1 MDLSGKA
8 LFETLREEKRKGKYM
23 VAQIAPAMR
32 VSIGEE
38 FGFAPGTDLTGK
50 LVSLLRAL
58 GFDEVIDTSFGA
70 DVIVYIEARE
80 FIAML
85 EKGDAAA
92 FPVFNSC
99 CVGWREYAEKRHPE
113 LLPRISKIVTPMMMA
128 GAVAKLFFS
137 KEWKRNPEDIAVVGI
152 MPCTLKK
159 HETQFGMQ
167 NGLKYTDYVVT
178 TRELGEWARS
188 EGLNIANM
196 KEGAIT
202 EISVPSKD
210 GVIFGATGGVTEA
223 LLTTIAAYL
232 GEKKELL
239 GIRHDES
246 LREYAFKIGKHEVR
260 AAVVYGFP
268 SLERLLEKIK
278 SGTTYH
284 FVEVMM
290 CTYGCVGGPGQPIP
304 KGGSETI
311 KLRAEAM
318 RAVAEKSRERTPAAL
333 KSIKMLDPL
342 FFTSLQGASC
352 FAFLQNVKK
361 ET

>member
-1 MDLSGKA
+1 MDLSGKE
-8 LFETLREEKRKGKYM
+8 LFEALREEKKKGKYL

-38 FGFAPGTDLTGK
+38 FGIAPGTELTGK

-70 DVIVYIEARE
+70 DVIVYIEAKE
-80 FIAML
+80 FIGML
-85 EKGDAAA
+85 EKGDAGS

-113 LLPRISKIVTPMMMA
+113 LLSKISKIVTPMMMA
-128 GAVAKLFFS
+128 GAVSKLFFS
-137 KEWKRNPEDIAVVGI
+137 KEWGRNPENITVVGI

-159 HETQFGMQ
+159 HETLFEMQ

-178 TRELGEWARS
+178 TKELGEWARS

-223 LLTTIAAYL
+223 LLTTVAAYL
-232 GEKKELL
+232 GEKRELL
-239 GIRHDES
+239 DLRHDEN
-246 LREYAFKIGKHEVR
+246 LREYTFRIGKYEVR
-260 AAVVYGFP
+260 TAVVYGFP

-278 SGTTYH
+278 SGSKYH

-304 KGGSETI
+304 KNGAETI
-311 KLRAEAM
+311 KIRAEAM
-318 RAVAEKSRERTPAAL
+318 REVAEKSRERTPESL

-352 FAFLQNVKK
+352 FAFLRNAKK
-361 ET
+361 E